1 MILVKKKNIIVS
13 INGKK
18 QEISGNIDLL
28 QLIESLG
35 FDPTKSGVAV
45 AVNCEVVPQKMWP
58 ETRINPDSEI
68 EIIHAVQGG

>member
-1 MILVKKKNIIVS
+1 MVS

-28 QLIESLG
+28 QLVESLG
-35 FDPTKSGVAV
+35 IDPTQSGVAI
-45 AVNCEVVPQKMWP
+45 AVNCEVIPRKMWLG
-58 ETRINPDSEI
+58 TCINSDSEI